1 MLINLRLTTLLLP
14 LLLPLL
20 IRIRIIIIVIII
32 RRLVLLSLKRVIT
45 IR

>member
-1 MLINLRLTTLLLP
+1 MLTNLRLTTSLLP
-14 LLLPLL
+14 LPLPLP

-32 RRLVLLSLKRVIT
+32 RRPVLLSLRRVIT

>member
-1 MLINLRLTTLLLP
+1 MLTNLRLTILLPP

-32 RRLVLLSLKRVIT
+32 RRPVLLSLRRVIT

>member
-1 MLINLRLTTLLLP
+1 MITNLRLTTLLLP
-14 LLLPLL
+14 LPLLLL

-32 RRLVLLSLKRVIT
+32 RRLVLLSLRRVII